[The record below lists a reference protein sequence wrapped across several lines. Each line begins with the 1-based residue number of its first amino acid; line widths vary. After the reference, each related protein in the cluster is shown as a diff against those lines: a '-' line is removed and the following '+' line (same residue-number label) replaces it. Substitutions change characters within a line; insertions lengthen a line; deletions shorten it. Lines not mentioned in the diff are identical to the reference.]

1 MAEKQER
8 ALVDGPT
15 VGFYRGRM
23 LSDAYPVIKILHA
36 MLALLTLVFF
46 LWRCR
51 ASFAGKTLSRL
62 WQRHI
67 PDSIDT
73 LLLGSGATMMFVL
86 GLSPFAGGWISV
98 KLVMVL
104 VYILLGMVV
113 LHYGRTELVRRM
125 AWVGALVAFI
135 YIALLAHF
143 EEILPLVG

>member
-1 MAEKQER
+1 M
-8 ALVDGPT
+8 ALVDAPT
-15 VGFYRGRM
+15 AGFYGDGM
-23 LSDAYPVIKILHA
+23 LSDAYPIIKILHA
-36 MLALLTLVFF
+36 TLALLTLLLFI
-46 LWRCR
+46 WRCR
-51 ASFAGKTLSRL
+51 AFFAGRKLSRL

-113 LHYGRTELVRRM
+113 LHYGRSEKVRRM

-143 EEILPLVG
+143 KEILPLVG